1 MIGEVSVMEQ
11 PRHEEIEERIERLA
25 YAKEPD
31 ALYDFSEELL
41 KSGYPRE
48 ALLEDFKRL
57 VLKLRA
63 AGREDLEDD
72 ALDVLDAL
80 TGWCA
85 PNSRL

>member
-1 MIGEVSVMEQ
+1 MEQ
-11 PRHEEIEERIERLA
+11 PRHDKIEERIERLA
-25 YAKEPD
+25 YESEAE
-31 ALYDFSEELL
+31 ALYDLSEDLL

-63 AGREDLEDD
+63 ANRGDLEDD
-72 ALDVLDAL
+72 VLDVLDAL

-85 PNSRL
+85 PNARL